1 MGGDGFIGSDI
12 TKFCLSLRM
21 ESPHGVVA
29 SYVHGTVRQGLG
41 RIGALVAL
49 SSLQGALS
57 DHDLKQATQ
66 FGTNL
71 AMHIVAMKPM

>member
-1 MGGDGFIGSDI
+1 
-12 TKFCLSLRM
+12 M